1 MQLCMQI
8 PKRRHLMLK
17 ETSLAKHCLL
27 VLRSH
32 ANFSS
37 LFSSP
42 LSTNIKN
49 VCCKNLMLSGTMHSL
64 LFFFP
69 PRALHIHCTERLSES
84 KNSLSHNKVSRSS
97 NTAECH
103 QSQLSRI
110 QSENGS
116 LQRAFDL
123 LESCLYSTGS
133 WEIFGEKLSCIA
145 QWRHTHELQMGTDA
159 VCCMP
164 LMKLYLAWPDNSEN
178 RLHQELW
185 CFFV

>member
-64 LFFFP
+64 LFF
-69 PRALHIHCTERLSES
+69 
-84 KNSLSHNKVSRSS
+84 SHPEHSIFIVQKG
-97 NTAECH
+97 C
-103 QSQLSRI
+103 QSQKTPSLTTKLAGALTLQNVTSPSCHAYRVKMVLCRGHLICQNLAYTALDPGRFLERNFLAQLNEDTHTNCRWEWMLS
-110 QSENGS
+110 
-116 LQRAFDL
+116 
-123 LESCLYSTGS
+123 
-133 WEIFGEKLSCIA
+133 
-145 QWRHTHELQMGTDA
+145 A
-159 VCCMP
+159 VC
-164 LMKLYLAWPDNSEN
+164 
-178 RLHQELW
+178 H
-185 CFFV
+185 